1 MTKSIFQLSF
11 LCLILPLQSFSQAPQ
26 PEILFRLSLIKNS
39 LSENRFTQ
47 CAEITKISSDVQKLQ
62 ESKALRRK
70 AELNS
75 SEIMESLFQIRQQIR
90 NNVTLQQ
97 NNCINEYKELITATR
112 QLSDLAGVYF
122 TKVKQITSND
132 VVFQN
137 QKIPLLETIPG
148 YYGLGNKHFQ
158 FQSGDLMITKGISF
172 ISSTISQLPYPSSVF
187 SHVVFVHHDA
197 EKNKAST
204 LESYVG
210 TGVKLYNM
218 NYALKN
224 ENFRILVL
232 RSKDQQLAKDADRYI
247 FNRLTK
253 QSYSYDY
260 ELDFNDNSRYSCEE
274 IAYDAYK
281 TASNS
286 QILLPYHSSVIQRK
300 NQNFI
305 ESLGLRNGDLMSPS
319 DMEIDPRFEVIHDW
333 TDLRLVRD
341 SWRKDVVMSE
351 MFRWMDQHDYKFHRD
366 LGYLGQE
373 ILISLRGIPLLG
385 GLLDKILSIQNDIP
399 NDSIMTITSI
409 KQVGTILYD
418 QLRKADQAQ
427 FLKTGLW
434 MTHNQLKKTLEDFRI
449 QDLQNYQAK
458 NYQVKFHFFFRK

>member
-1 MTKSIFQLSF
+1 M
-11 LCLILPLQSFSQAPQ
+11 
-26 PEILFRLSLIKNS
+26 
-39 LSENRFTQ
+39 
-47 CAEITKISSDVQKLQ
+47 QKLQ
-62 ESKALRRK
+62 ESKNLK
-70 AELNS
+70 SEAELKG

-90 NNVTLQQ
+90 NNITL
-97 NNCINEYKELITATR
+97 NETDCLNEYKEVITATR
-112 QLSDLAGVYF
+112 QLNDLIGLYF
-122 TKVKQITSND
+122 TKVKQIASTD
-132 VVFQN
+132 IVFQN
-137 QKIPLLETIPG
+137 QKVPLLETIPG
-148 YYGLGNKHFQ
+148 YYGLGDKQFQ

-172 ISSTISQLPYPSSVF
+172 ISSTISQLPYPNSVF

-197 EKNKAST
+197 KKNKAST

-232 RSKDQQLAKDADRYI
+232 RSKDQQLAKDADNYI
-247 FNRLTK
+247 FKRVTN

-260 ELDFNDNSRYSCEE
+260 ELDFEDNSKYSCEE

-305 ESLGLRNGDLMSPS
+305 ESLGLKNGELMSPS
-319 DMEIDPRFEVIHDW
+319 DMEIDPRFEVVHDW

-351 MFRWMDQHDYKFHRD
+351 MFRWMDQLDYKFHRD
-366 LGYLGQE
+366 MGYLGQE
-373 ILISLRGIPLLG
+373 ILISMRGIPLLG
-385 GLLDKILSIQNDIP
+385 GMLDKMLSIQNDIP
-399 NDSIMTITSI
+399 NDAIMSITSI

-418 QLRKADQAQ
+418 ILKKADESQYA
-427 FLKTGLW
+427 KTGLW
-434 MTHNQLKKTLEDFRI
+434 MTHGQLKNTLEKARA
-449 QDLQNYQAK
+449 QDLQNYRAK
-458 NYQVKFHFFFRK
+458 NYKVKFHFYFRENY